1 MNLHV
6 QKSTLNGSVAI
17 PGSKSHT
24 IRAVA
29 IASLAEG
36 TSHIE
41 GALQSSDAQ
50 SAIEAYSALGAT
62 INASGTSWTV
72 EGTGGDLKASQET
85 IDVKNSGTTIRIA
98 MGSCAL
104 MREGAVTLTGDEQ
117 IQGRPAGPL
126 ARSLNDLG
134 ATVTDLKET
143 GCPPFSVQG
152 RIRGGET
159 SIEAK
164 TSQYLS
170 SLLMCTPLADQDTVI
185 KVPLLNEAPY
195 VGITLNWL
203 DRQGIKVDFKEDY
216 SEFIVPGRQSYAP
229 VNRRIPA
236 DFSSAT
242 FFLAAGA
249 LPGNSVVSI
258 GLDMNDTQGDKE
270 VVRYLETMGATI
282 SVEDDRITVTSSALK
297 GCELDMNA
305 TPDALPMMAVL
316 ACFAEGETR
325 LVNVPQARMKETDRI
340 AVMHEELTK
349 LGADIEELPDGLI
362 IRESKL
368 RGADVEGHGDHRVIM
383 SLAIAGSAIEG
394 DTIIHGS
401 DAMAVTYPGFAD
413 DLGSLGGNLKLI
425 QSPVTSN

>member
-1 MNLHV
+1 MDLHV

-29 IASLAEG
+29 ISSLAEG
-36 TSHIE
+36 TSHVE
-41 GALQSSDAQ
+41 GALQSSDAA
-50 SAIEAYSALGAT
+50 SAIEAYSCLGAKIDAT
-62 INASGTSWTV
+62 GTSWTI
-72 EGTGGDLKASQET
+72 EGTGGNLNALKDT
-85 IDVKNSGTTIRIA
+85 IDVGNSGTTIRLA

-104 MREGAVTLTGDEQ
+104 LREGSVLLTGDEQ
-117 IQGRPAGPL
+117 IQRRPAAPL
-126 ARSLNDLG
+126 AQSLNDLG
-134 ATVTDLKET
+134 ATVTDLNGT

-152 RIRGGET
+152 HIRGGET

-170 SLLMCTPLADQDTVI
+170 SLLMCTPLAENETII

-203 DRQGIKVDFKEDY
+203 DRQGIKVHFEDDY
-216 SEFIVPGRQSYAP
+216 SEFVVPGQQSYLP
-229 VNRRIPA
+229 VNRRIAA

-249 LPGNSVVSI
+249 LPENAVESI
-258 GLDMNDTQGDKE
+258 GLDMNDTQGDKA
-270 VVRYLETMGATI
+270 VVHYLEAMGAAVSI
-282 SVEDDRITVTSSALK
+282 EEDRINVNSSTLR

-305 TPDALPMMAVL
+305 TPDALPMMAAL

-340 AVMHEELTK
+340 AVMHQELTK

-368 RGADVEGHGDHRVIM
+368 TGSAVDGHGDHRVIM
-383 SLAIAGSAIEG
+383 SLAIVGSAIDG
-394 DTIIHGS
+394 DTIIHGA
-401 DAMAVTYPGFAD
+401 DAMAVTYPEFANE
-413 DLGSLGGNLKLI
+413 LSALGGNLEMLD
-425 QSPVTSN
+425 STVPLN

>member
-1 MNLHV
+1 MDLHV

-36 TSHIE
+36 TSRIE
-41 GALQSSDAQ
+41 GALQSSDAEA
-50 SAIEAYSALGAT
+50 AIETYSSLGAKIDGT
-62 INASGTSWTV
+62 GTSWTV
-72 EGTGGDLKASQET
+72 EGTGGILKAAKDT
-85 IDVKNSGTTIRIA
+85 IDVGNSGTTIRLA

-104 MREGAVTLTGDEQ
+104 LHQGSVILTGDEQ
-117 IQGRPAGPL
+117 IQRRPAEPL
-126 ARSLNDLG
+126 AQSLNDLG
-134 ATVTDLKET
+134 ATVSDLNGT

-170 SLLMCTPLADQDTVI
+170 SLLMCTPLAEKETII

-203 DRQGIKVDFKEDY
+203 DRQGIKVQFKEDY
-216 SEFIVPGRQSYAP
+216 SEFIVPGQQTYSP
-229 VNRRIPA
+229 VKRRIPA

-249 LPGNSVVSI
+249 LPGNSIESI
-258 GLDMNDTQGDKE
+258 GLDMDDTQGDKA
-270 VVRYLETMGATI
+270 VVQYLEAMGATI
-282 SVEDDRITVTSSALK
+282 TIEDDRITVDSATLQ

-305 TPDALPMMAVL
+305 TPDALPMMAAL

-325 LVNVPQARMKETDRI
+325 LVNVPQARIKETDRI

-349 LGADIEELPDGLI
+349 LGADTEELPDGLI

-368 RGADVEGHGDHRVIM
+368 TGSSVDGHGDHRVIM

-394 DTIIHGS
+394 DTIIRGA
-401 DAMAVTYPGFAD
+401 DAMAVTYPEFAN
-413 DLGSLGGNLKLI
+413 DLHMLGGNIDMLE
-425 QSPVTSN
+425 SPLPSK